1 MPGGD
6 PLFTR
11 GFRRLLD
18 MVLALLGVGVAV
30 SWRGPEGIVGD
41 LGFSIALFF
50 SGAAAG
56 VPLWVL
62 ATSAPV
68 YPVALALESMGVPVH
83 WAPVIVALLR
93 VARAAWVAWSL
104 EREAGVLGGAID
116 RALVQAGLL
125 AAFTLIVGGFTFY
138 LVERGVPGSSVDS
151 VWDGLW
157 LALVT
162 MTTVGYG
169 DMVPVTAHGR
179 LVAGIVML
187 VGIGV
192 FTFFLSSLAVG
203 LSRVMVEGGVLT
215 PFEKK
220 KKTLAEMVRNL
231 ESLSDEEFNALIEDL
246 KTMYLLA
253 TADRR
258 MLDVDLTPSTLLHGR
273 EEATA

>member
-1 MPGGD
+1 M
-6 PLFTR
+6 
-11 GFRRLLD
+11 
-18 MVLALLGVGVAV
+18 
-30 SWRGPEGIVGD
+30 
-41 LGFSIALFF
+41 
-50 SGAAAG
+50 
-56 VPLWVL
+56 
-62 ATSAPV
+62 
-68 YPVALALESMGVPVH
+68 
-83 WAPVIVALLR
+83 
-93 VARAAWVAWSL
+93 
-104 EREAGVLGGAID
+104 
-116 RALVQAGLL
+116 
-125 AAFTLIVGGFTFY
+125 
-138 LVERGVPGSSVDS
+138 
-151 VWDGLW
+151 
-157 LALVT
+157 T